1 MSMGNLRSSVLN
13 MKASRGNLR
22 NSVSNIKSSTT
33 NMKKNSEANLR
44 DIMND
49 EKSKTDLPYQLRK
62 MGATMDQASIMTMG
76 VINNIRIISGDYV
89 KRSSIDIS
97 KIPTYDG
104 NKRLSY
110 DNIGRNSFDKKRF
123 SVDNIRKLS
132 NDRYNRNSSI
142 DNSERSSFDK
152 RLSFDHTR
160 LSSLDLGK
168 KSSISENRKISFN
181 DNNDDDNDVS
191 PLNMNMKYRH
201 HSQQLPTLKND
212 LNPFHTGDEVE
223 IHSILRHNTPSKE
236 EENTVKPLHNKRLSI
251 TFNPIVESNIFI
263 DEIVEEENLES
274 SSSSNEFADGIKPL
288 SYSYGITPKKTNFDL
303 PTKSTEQIN
312 SQDNIEETTSQK
324 NKTGSLMTIPKNG
337 TRRRSVYDFK
347 KQNSI
352 HDIVHL
358 YSKGDLTVTDNPKV
372 PENDDDSNI
381 KDSELD
387 DIVPEL
393 LKPRNSFLNDD
404 YKVEVQQRRRLS
416 ELNRRRSMY
425 SNGRLSVSHNL
436 KSSDSLN
443 EDIDSFYV
451 KHEDFTRILGL
462 RYLI

>member
-1 MSMGNLRSSVLN
+1 
-13 MKASRGNLR
+13 
-22 NSVSNIKSSTT
+22 
-33 NMKKNSEANLR
+33 
-44 DIMND
+44 
-49 EKSKTDLPYQLRK
+49 
-62 MGATMDQASIMTMG
+62 
-76 VINNIRIISGDYV
+76 
-89 KRSSIDIS
+89 
-97 KIPTYDG
+97 
-104 NKRLSY
+104 
-110 DNIGRNSFDKKRF
+110 
-123 SVDNIRKLS
+123 
-132 NDRYNRNSSI
+132 
-142 DNSERSSFDK
+142 
-152 RLSFDHTR
+152 
-160 LSSLDLGK
+160 
-168 KSSISENRKISFN
+168 
-181 DNNDDDNDVS
+181 
-191 PLNMNMKYRH
+191 
-201 HSQQLPTLKND
+201 
-212 LNPFHTGDEVE
+212 
-223 IHSILRHNTPSKE
+223 
-236 EENTVKPLHNKRLSI
+236 
-251 TFNPIVESNIFI
+251 
-263 DEIVEEENLES
+263 
-274 SSSSNEFADGIKPL
+274 
-288 SYSYGITPKKTNFDL
+288 
-303 PTKSTEQIN
+303 
-312 SQDNIEETTSQK
+312 
-324 NKTGSLMTIPKNG
+324 MTIPKNG